1 MGVTRRAPRT
11 RHRPTPPGDAVAF
24 TPLDNTLLT
33 RLLARQP
40 AAWNDFV
47 DRYLGLVYHV
57 VHSTAHLRSARLAP
71 EDVEDIVAEV
81 LLQVVADDY
90 KVLRQFQRRASLS
103 SYLTVIAR
111 RTCVHELARRQ
122 AVREAIRRGEVK
134 AAADGDGTDE
144 SPAFLKSL
152 ESLDEVEHLLRKLH
166 GQDREMVR
174 MFYFEGRTYEEIS
187 TELDVPVNTVGAKL
201 SRARAKLREM
211 HQSATDVPA
220 LKRMVQ
226 AEAAAQRKRKKR

>member
-1 MGVTRRAPRT
+1 
-11 RHRPTPPGDAVAF
+11 VAF
-24 TPLDNTLLT
+24 TPLDRDLLQ
-33 RLLARQP
+33 RLLKKQP

-81 LLQVVADDY
+81 LLQVVAEDY
-90 KVLRQFQRRASLS
+90 KALRQFQQKASLS

-111 RTCVHELARRQ
+111 RTAVHELARRQ
-122 AVREAIRRGEVK
+122 SVREAIRRGEVR
-134 AAADGDGTDE
+134 ATAADDGTDE
-144 SPAFLKSL
+144 TPAFQKGL
-152 ESLDEVEHLLRKLH
+152 ETLEEVERLLRKLH

-174 MFYFEGRTYEEIS
+174 MYYLEGRTYEEIS

-211 HQSATDVPA
+211 HQSATDVPTLRRLA
-220 LKRMVQ
+220 DSDVR
-226 AEAAAQRKRKKR
+226 AAKKVRKR

>member
-1 MGVTRRAPRT
+1 
-11 RHRPTPPGDAVAF
+11 
-24 TPLDNTLLT
+24 
-33 RLLARQP
+33 
-40 AAWNDFV
+40 
-47 DRYLGLVYHV
+47 
-57 VHSTAHLRSARLAP
+57 
-71 EDVEDIVAEV
+71 VEDIAAEI

-90 KVLRQFQRRASLS
+90 KVLRQFQRKASLS

-111 RTCVHELARRQ
+111 RTCVHELTRRQ

-134 AAADGDGTDE
+134 AAGPDDTDD
-144 SPAFLKSL
+144 SPAFQKSL

-166 GQDREMVR
+166 GPDREMVR

-220 LKRMVQ
+220 LKRMAQ
-226 AEAAAQRKRKKR
+226 AELAADKRRKRR

>member
-1 MGVTRRAPRT
+1 
-11 RHRPTPPGDAVAF
+11 VAF
-24 TPLDNTLLT
+24 TPLDQTLLT
-33 RLLARQP
+33 RLLSKQP

-71 EDVEDIVAEV
+71 EDVEDIAAEI
-81 LLQVVADDY
+81 LLQIVADDY
-90 KVLRQFQRRASLS
+90 KVLRRFQRKASLS

-111 RTCVHELARRQ
+111 RTCVHELTRRQ

-134 AAADGDGTDE
+134 AAADDADD
-144 SPAFLKSL
+144 SPAFQKSL

-201 SRARAKLREM
+201 SRARGKLREM
-211 HQSATDVPA
+211 HQSTTDVPA

-226 AEAAAQRKRKKR
+226 AEAAERKKPKKR

>member
-1 MGVTRRAPRT
+1 M
-11 RHRPTPPGDAVAF
+11 AF
-24 TPLDNTLLT
+24 TPLDRDLLT
-33 RLLARQP
+33 RLMAKQP
-40 AAWNDFV
+40 ASWNDFV

-71 EDVEDIVAEV
+71 EDVEDIVQEI

-111 RTCVHELARRQ
+111 RTCVHELTRRQ
-122 AVREAIRRGEVK
+122 SVREDIRRGEVK
-134 AAADGDGTDE
+134 ATSEDGTDE
-144 SPAFLKSL
+144 SPAFQKSL

-166 GQDREMVR
+166 GADREMVR

-187 TELDVPVNTVGAKL
+187 TELAVPVNTVGAKL

-211 HQSATDVPA
+211 HQSTTDVPA

-226 AEAAAQRKRKKR
+226 AEARADKKRKKR

>member
-1 MGVTRRAPRT
+1 MKVTRRAPRM
-11 RHRPTPPGDAVAF
+11 RHRPTPSGDAVAF
-24 TPLDNTLLT
+24 TPLDQTLLT

-122 AVREAIRRGEVK
+122 SVREAIRRGEVK
-134 AAADGDGTDE
+134 ATVGDDSDE

-226 AEAAAQRKRKKR
+226 AEATAQRKQKKR

>member
-1 MGVTRRAPRT
+1 M
-11 RHRPTPPGDAVAF
+11 AF
-24 TPLDNTLLT
+24 TPLDRDLLT
-33 RLLARQP
+33 RLLAKQP

-71 EDVEDIVAEV
+71 EDVEDIAAEI

-90 KVLRQFQRRASLS
+90 KALRQFQRRASLS

-111 RTCVHELARRQ
+111 RTCVHELTRRQ

-134 AAADGDGTDE
+134 ANQDGTDE
-144 SPAFLKSL
+144 SPAFQKSL

-187 TELDVPVNTVGAKL
+187 TELEVPVNTVGAKL

-211 HQSATDVPA
+211 HQSTTDVPA

-226 AEAAAQRKRKKR
+226 AEAKAENKRKKK

>member
-1 MGVTRRAPRT
+1 M
-11 RHRPTPPGDAVAF
+11 AF
-24 TPLDNTLLT
+24 TPLDRDLLT
-33 RLLARQP
+33 RLLAKQP

-71 EDVEDIVAEV
+71 EDVEDVVAEI

-90 KVLRQFQRRASLS
+90 RVLRQFQRRASLS

-111 RTCVHELARRQ
+111 RTCVHEIARRQ
-122 AVREAIRRGEVK
+122 SVRDAIRRGEVK
-134 AAADGDGTDE
+134 AAAGAADPDD
-144 SPAFLKSL
+144 SPAFQKSL

-201 SRARAKLREM
+201 SRARGKLREM
-211 HQSATDVPA
+211 HQSATDIPT
-220 LKRMVQ
+220 LTRMAVGDGKPG
-226 AEAAAQRKRKKR
+226 RRKKR